1 MYIFFYLFKRVYYII
16 KYREKR
22 ESRGICQLLL
32 VFLDKMSYWMFI
44 FWGNVK
50 LDDKSFKY
58 RKYYKDIIFF
68 LLKYEKQWF

>member
-1 MYIFFYLFKRVYYII
+1 MNIFFFIYLRDYII
-16 KYREKR
+16 LLNIEKR

>member
-1 MYIFFYLFKRVYYII
+1 MYIFFYLFKRLYYII

-22 ESRGICQLLL
+22 EQRDLLLL